1 MNDWT
6 VPLAGQSMGQSTA
19 DTQWLTVAFY
29 SMAGVGI
36 STWRDFL
43 SVNCPVGSNING
55 QYGIEVQEP
64 IADK

>member
-6 VPLAGQSMGQSTA
+6 VPLAGQSMAQSTA
-19 DTQWLTVAFY
+19 EPSVTVAFY

-43 SVNCPVGSNING
+43 GVDCPVGSSIIGG
-55 QYGIEVQEP
+55 QYGIEVHGP
-64 IADK
+64 IAD